1 MHAEIKDSNE
11 AFVLRYVPPLPSGGS
26 GSQYQFLNGKI
37 STQLKK
43 TNQNICTLGMFLV
56 INFLVD

>member
-43 TNQNICTLGMFLV
+43 KPPKHLHTRDVPGN
-56 INFLVD
+56 